1 MRDSL
6 EALRATGADP
16 KSLFAIGGGSASHYW
31 LKLIATVLNIPLKL
45 PAGGEFGAALGAAR
59 LGQLAAS
66 NADPTTVLTTPEVA
80 TVIEPDATLVAAY
93 NAAYQHYKTAY
104 PMLKKLQR

>member
-1 MRDSL
+1 MRDNL

-59 LGQLAAS
+59 LGQMAAT
-66 NADPTTVLTTPEVA
+66 NADPETVLIKPDVA
-80 TVIEPDATLVAAY
+80 TVIEPDEALVAAY
-93 NAAYQHYKTAY
+93 NAAYQHFKIAY
-104 PMLKKLQR
+104 PMLKQLQR